1 MFKMLAIL
9 MVFAMVAFYFI
20 NRYFYEIDII
30 AIAVVGASHPFN
42 HNAGEPTE
50 NNHFLGR
57 A

>member
-1 MFKMLAIL
+1 